1 MSGGDWKEF
10 FKAAVDGDLAL
21 VEHHLAAG
29 IDVDYAHPEFLSTP
43 LVATI
48 LAGQGV
54 VAMRLLAHGASP
66 TLGSEFDAC
75 TPVQAAR
82 RMGLVALEDR
92 LVALGAPRPPDAP
105 VPQGW
110 RARWRRLGAGAA
122 RLKRPAGP

>member
-29 IDVDYAHPEFLSTP
+29 VDVDYAHPEFLSTP
-43 LVATI
+43 LVAAI
-48 LAGQGV
+48 LAGQG
-54 VAMRLLAHGASP
+54 AIALRLLAHGASP

-82 RMGLVALEDR
+82 RMGLAALEDR
-92 LVALGAPRPPDAP
+92 LVALGAPRPAAEP
-105 VPQGW
+105 VRGGW
-110 RARWRRLGAGAA
+110 LQRLLGRRVA
-122 RLKRPAGP
+122 